1 MAGMT
6 PEAGISQT
14 PERTHKQRM
23 EALSRANRVRSERA
37 RLKENLK
44 KGESKIADVL
54 EEPPAYVHTAKV
66 FDLLM
71 AVPPKHPRS
80 WIHPSSSSLSTELAL
95 SEPDWPYSALPSA
108 ACAYV
113 PVSGRCQPQESCPP
127 LYRAPSA
134 TQLIFQQLQH
144 PRVSSNRMFAFP

>member
-54 EEPPAYVHTAKV
+54 EEPPAKV

-71 AVPPKHPRS
+71 AVPQ
-80 WIHPSSSSLSTELAL
+80 
-95 SEPDWPYSALPSA
+95 
-108 ACAYV
+108 C
-113 PVSGRCQPQESCPP
+113 GRVRTIKVLERC
-127 LYRAPSA
+127 
-134 TQLIFQQLQH
+134 
-144 PRVSSNRMFAFP
+144 RVSPSKTVIGLTPRQRGELVDCLRDF